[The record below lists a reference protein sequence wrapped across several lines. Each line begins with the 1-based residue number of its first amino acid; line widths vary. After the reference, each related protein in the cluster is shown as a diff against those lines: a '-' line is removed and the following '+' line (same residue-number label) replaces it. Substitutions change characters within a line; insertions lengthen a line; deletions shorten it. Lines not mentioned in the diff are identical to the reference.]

1 MEEVLQA
8 IPGEQVLRKLID
20 EFFLEARRSCEFTP
34 SIEILSQTPRFT
46 EILSMTADG

>member
-34 SIEILSQTPRFT
+34 PVEIRSQTARLT
-46 EILSMTADG
+46 GSLSMTADG